1 MIIGP
6 SQGRVF
12 WLPFSIFIHY
22 LLLIS
27 NPQGGQSRRKSTLA
41 RLTRPIVSVL
51 STSSAPRWLRF
62 KKAGKGL
69 NFPKYL
75 WIESET
81 QGNVK
86 VHLWP
91 SFDFQLLCLKV
102 RDRLL
107 NAHNSL
113 GSVGR
118 STNIV
123 FAFWESKYWLHIH
136 FWIPRFSKL
145 TTSSSLG
152 SSPKKP
158 MWHTGL
164 HKFVLLSRW
173 YLFLKNWTWK
183 NNVWR
188 ALFLSLVK
196 PLLYGGGKNNDDGC
210 IWLNTSLLCTWFQAV
225 IKSVSQWL
233 MSYNQSGCIWLNM
246 NTSPLCTFSFS
257 FSGSWVI

>member
-1 MIIGP
+1 MCLLFNFFSHVWSLVHPKEEYSGC
-6 SQGRVF
+6 R
-12 WLPFSIFIHY
+12 PFSIFIHY

-69 NFPKYL
+69 NFHKYL

-123 FAFWESKYWLHIH
+123 FAFWRANIGFIYIFGFPGFQNWRHLHH
-136 FWIPRFSKL
+136 WDPRQRSQCD
-145 TTSSSLG
+145 TQVYTQVC
-152 SSPKKP
+152 
-158 MWHTGL
+158 
-164 HKFVLLSRW
+164 FV
-173 YLFLKNWTWK
+173 
-183 NNVWR
+183 V
-188 ALFLSLVK
+188 
-196 PLLYGGGKNNDDGC
+196 
-210 IWLNTSLLCTWFQAV
+210 
-225 IKSVSQWL
+225 
-233 MSYNQSGCIWLNM
+233 
-246 NTSPLCTFSFS
+246 
-257 FSGSWVI
+257 

>member
-1 MIIGP
+1 MWETALFPNVSFVQLFQSHMVTGQ

-12 WLPFSIFIHY
+12 WLPFSIFIHF

-51 STSSAPRWLRF
+51 SISSAPRWLRF

-69 NFPKYL
+69 NFHKYS

-81 QGNVK
+81 QRNVK

-113 GSVGR
+113 DSVGR
-118 STNIV
+118 LTNNV

-158 MWHTGL
+158 MWHTGV
-164 HKFVLLSRW
+164 H
-173 YLFLKNWTWK
+173 
-183 NNVWR
+183 
-188 ALFLSLVK
+188 
-196 PLLYGGGKNNDDGC
+196 
-210 IWLNTSLLCTWFQAV
+210 TSLFRCLGGTYFSKIEPEAIMCGELCFYHWWNLFSMAV
-225 IKSVSQWL
+225 VKIMMVAHL
-233 MSYNQSGCIWLNM
+233 VEYNSTLHLISSCH
-246 NTSPLCTFSFS
+246 
-257 FSGSWVI
+257 

>member
-1 MIIGP
+1 MTYRSYFGNQNSTLGSVVPLAMFQSHMVIGQ

-12 WLPFSIFIHY
+12 WLPFSIFIHF

-51 STSSAPRWLRF
+51 STSSASRWLRF

-69 NFPKYL
+69 NFHKYL

-81 QGNVK
+81 QGNVR

-118 STNIV
+118 STNNV
-123 FAFWESKYWLHIH
+123 FAFWKQILASY
-136 FWIPRFSKL
+136 
-145 TTSSSLG
+145 T
-152 SSPKKP
+152 
-158 MWHTGL
+158 
-164 HKFVLLSRW
+164 
-173 YLFLKNWTWK
+173 FLD
-183 NNVWR
+183 
-188 ALFLSLVK
+188 S
-196 PLLYGGGKNNDDGC
+196 
-210 IWLNTSLLCTWFQAV
+210 
-225 IKSVSQWL
+225 
-233 MSYNQSGCIWLNM
+233 
-246 NTSPLCTFSFS
+246 
-257 FSGSWVI
+257 

>member
-1 MIIGP
+1 MIDSIVSKCAFCSISSVTHDHWSIP
-6 SQGRVF
+6 RKSILAVD
-12 WLPFSIFIHY
+12 LFSIFIHY

-27 NPQGGQSRRKSTLA
+27 NPQGGQSRSKSTLA

-69 NFPKYL
+69 NFHKYL

-123 FAFWESKYWLHIH
+123 FAFWESKYWLHI
-136 FWIPRFSKL
+136 
-145 TTSSSLG
+145 
-152 SSPKKP
+152 
-158 MWHTGL
+158 
-164 HKFVLLSRW
+164 
-173 YLFLKNWTWK
+173 
-183 NNVWR
+183 
-188 ALFLSLVK
+188 
-196 PLLYGGGKNNDDGC
+196 
-210 IWLNTSLLCTWFQAV
+210 Q
-225 IKSVSQWL
+225 
-233 MSYNQSGCIWLNM
+233 
-246 NTSPLCTFSFS
+246 
-257 FSGSWVI
+257 

>member
-1 MIIGP
+1 MWKIALFPSMPFDQFHQSHMIIGP

-69 NFPKYL
+69 NFHKYL

-158 MWHTGL
+158 MWHTGV
-164 HKFVLLSRW
+164 HKFFFV
-173 YLFLKNWTWK
+173 
-183 NNVWR
+183 V
-188 ALFLSLVK
+188 
-196 PLLYGGGKNNDDGC
+196 
-210 IWLNTSLLCTWFQAV
+210 
-225 IKSVSQWL
+225 
-233 MSYNQSGCIWLNM
+233 
-246 NTSPLCTFSFS
+246 
-257 FSGSWVI
+257 

>member
-6 SQGRVF
+6 FQGRVF

-27 NPQGGQSRRKSTLA
+27 NPQGGQSRSKSTLA

-69 NFPKYL
+69 NFHKYL

-113 GSVGR
+113 GPSTRVRRDPGTRPVPDFFSSTQSVPTRKLKMTGYWVIEFHIESNETQPRMKRTANKVKDPINSSTGNHFFIYWGKWTRTDAVISSQCLRPIDLR
-118 STNIV
+118 SLR
-123 FAFWESKYWLHIH
+123 LHLTIAH
-136 FWIPRFSKL
+136 SSNLSGLRF
-145 TTSSSLG
+145 
-152 SSPKKP
+152 
-158 MWHTGL
+158 
-164 HKFVLLSRW
+164 
-173 YLFLKNWTWK
+173 
-183 NNVWR
+183 
-188 ALFLSLVK
+188 ALFGVTVC
-196 PLLYGGGKNNDDGC
+196 P
-210 IWLNTSLLCTWFQAV
+210 AA
-225 IKSVSQWL
+225 
-233 MSYNQSGCIWLNM
+233 
-246 NTSPLCTFSFS
+246 
-257 FSGSWVI
+257 